1 MLRGALRGACCKR
14 FALGSSDVTLSAVR
28 LSRREW
34 RSVGGMATVVVGLH
48 LVGWITLVA
57 VVAPAHYTVGGQ
69 VFGIG
74 LGVTAYTLGM
84 QHAFDADHIA
94 AIDNTTR
101 KLMAE
106 GKRPM
111 SVGLF
116 FSLGHSTIVFGLALL
131 FAAGVHGL
139 GGQTG
144 HAGSTLHN
152 VAGSVGTG

>member
-1 MLRGALRGACCKR
+1 MTASTVTAAKPALSER
-14 FALGSSDVTLSAVR
+14 LGVR
-28 LSRREW
+28 LSRSEW
-34 RSVGGMATVVVGLH
+34 VTISALTAAIVALH
-48 LVGWITLVA
+48 LIGWGLLTLLVA
-57 VVAPAHYTVGGQ
+57 PKNLQVGSGATFTV
-69 VFGIG
+69 G
-74 LGVTAYTLGM
+74 LGVTAYALGM
-84 QHAFDADHIA
+84 RHAFDADHIA